1 MAGLSFE
8 IVGDNTDLMRKL
20 EETERAIKNTSKS
33 IEREGGSIDNLFGRL
48 TKAAAAF
55 SAGLSVKEIGQ
66 SIIKVRGEFQQL
78 EVAFTTMLGSKEA
91 ADRLMSQM
99 VETAATTPFDLQSV
113 ANGAR
118 QLIAYGTAAD
128 DVNETLVRLG
138 NIAAGLSIPL
148 NDLVYLYG
156 TTMTQGRLY
165 TEDLNQFT
173 GRGIPMI
180 RELSEVL
187 GVAEDEVKGLVTEG
201 RVGFPEVQ
209 KVIQNLTNEGGM
221 FFNLMSEQSKTIT
234 GQISNIGDSFSQ
246 MFNEIGKQNEGIINE
261 ALSGISYLVENYE
274 SVGKA
279 IVEMAASYGAYK
291 AILITI
297 TGLQKAYSVVLQQSI
312 VEKNLAAAAG
322 ITLSN
327 AEALAASRTKLLQT
341 AQAALNKTMLANPY
355 VLAAAAVTALGY
367 GIYKLVTYQTEF
379 EKGQDRLN
387 NALNESSKASLS
399 EQRELARLKG
409 ELSSLTKGT
418 NEYNEVKNKI
428 VKGYSKYYDGLEK
441 EIDKVGLT
449 EEAYKKLTTAITQS
463 YGARQYEKFKIEQQG
478 ELDEVMSKNLGKIQD
493 RLIDQLGEEAGARY
507 YAKIRDAILQ
517 GNIAVGKTNT
527 GAYDIKGLDSDTMSV
542 LDKVAGK
549 EGGLF
554 DITNRAVE
562 GYISNIVNAINL
574 TEKLDNEAKERFGV
588 NGSTSNIATGAGKEN
603 NDSEKENK
611 NLQQI
616 IQSIQE
622 AEKNLASLRLQ
633 SQKGLIDTSE
643 VESAEKELKGLK
655 DTFATMTGKE
665 YGKEDKSLK
674 EEIKKRKELAEELI
688 QVRLQNQQDEI
699 NLMEDGAEKRMRQ
712 LELDYQKEYAEIS
725 ALRNKWQEA
734 NGGTLTQEQSIEINT
749 RYSNAEQKYNAG
761 LSLIDKEQ
769 ADEESRAMNDYLL
782 EYGTFQQKKA
792 ALAIKYSNL
801 IAEATTEGEKLSLG
815 KEWDKE
821 LTDLEIKAGNTS
833 NAIISLFGDM
843 SNKSLAELEELAARG
858 QEALEFIQGGEWD
871 AATGMKLGITED
883 EFRRWQESP
892 ELIKQAGDAIKEV
905 KGQSDALQPSFV
917 KVSDGI
923 KQFFNS
929 GNDAKKLQDALS
941 LINEGVNE
949 IMSSV
954 GFLSDVFGTLGDS
967 FGGAFSG
974 IAEGMGVSMD
984 AVNAGLQGM
993 QAGSM
998 FGPIGASAGAAIG
1011 VVTSLASAIAKIH
1024 DKKNEQRIQ
1033 RLQDQIDVLDSSYN
1047 NLGRSI
1053 EKAYSTDASKLI
1065 DQQNELLEQQKLLIQ
1080 QQIMEEEDKKK
1091 TDDERIKQWKQQIED
1106 IDNQIKDNAEQA
1118 QEAIAG
1124 ISFDTFRNNFLE
1136 TLSDFDS
1143 TAEDFAE
1150 DFEGYLQSAIL
1161 NSLLASKYDKK
1172 IKQLYNRWT
1181 ELGEDGLSQS
1191 EIEKLRAE
1199 QQAIVEQMLSDR
1211 DNLASIFGWGGSEEG
1226 TSSNPQEASTGGFEG
1241 MSQDQASEL
1250 NGRFSA
1256 LQMSGEEIKRS
1267 MIQVLTNINLLIVS
1281 MDEMTVVVSEIRD
1294 MVRISTSHL
1303 EDIST
1308 YSKKILDGFGKKL
1321 DEMNNTLKMAI

>member
-8 IVGDNTDLMRKL
+8 IVGDNTNLMRKL

-33 IEREGGSIDNLFGRL
+33 IEREGGSIDDLFGRL

-78 EVAFTTMLGSKEA
+78 EVAFTTMLGSKET

-99 VETAATTPFDLQSV
+99 IETAATTPFDLQSV

-234 GQISNIGDSFSQ
+234 GQISNIEDSFSQ

-291 AILITI
+291 AILIAI

-367 GIYKLVTYQTEF
+367 GIYKLITYQTEF

-387 NALNESSKASLS
+387 KALNESSKASIS

-409 ELSSLTKGT
+409 ELSALTKGT
-418 NEYNEVKNKI
+418 DEYNSVKNKI
-428 VKGYSKYYDGLEK
+428 VNGYSKYYNGLEE
-441 EIDKVGLT
+441 EINKVGLT
-449 EEAYKKLTTAITQS
+449 EEAYNKLTESINKS
-463 YGARQYEKFKIEQQG
+463 FGARQYEKFKTEQ
-478 ELDEVMSKNLGKIQD
+478 ENVLDEVMSSNLGKIQE
-493 RLIDQLGEEAGARY
+493 RLYSELGDEEGARIY
-507 YAKIRDAILQ
+507 SQIRQAIFEQ
-517 GNIAVGKTNT
+517 
-527 GAYDIKGLDSDTMSV
+527 
-542 LDKVAGK
+542 
-549 EGGLF
+549 
-554 DITNRAVE
+554 RA
-562 GYISNIVNAINL
+562 
-574 TEKLDNEAKERFGV
+574 LDNELQTTLNQIQDKGTIWADSRIDNYIRNIQEAQNATEELDKLAKERFGV
-588 NGSTSNIATGAGKEN
+588 DSSASNIATGTGTGKEN
-603 NDSEKENK
+603 NDAEKENK

-749 RYSNAEQKYNAG
+749 RYSNAEQKYNVG
-761 LSLIDKEQ
+761 LSLIDREQ
-769 ADEESRAMNDYLL
+769 ADEEARAMNDYLL
-782 EYGTFQQKKA
+782 EYGTFQEKKM
-792 ALAIKYSNL
+792 ALAMKYSNL
-801 IAEATTEGEKLSLG
+801 ISKATTEGEKLSLG

-821 LTDLEIKAGNTS
+821 LTGLEIKAGNTS
-833 NAIISLFGDM
+833 NAIVSLFGDM
-843 SNKSLAELEELAARG
+843 SNKSLVELEELATRG
-858 QEALEFIQGGEWD
+858 QEALEFIQGGEWN

-892 ELIKQAGDAIKEV
+892 ELIKQAGDALKEV
-905 KGQSDALQPSFV
+905 KGQSDALRSSFV
-917 KVSDGI
+917 KVTDGI

-929 GNDAKKLQDALS
+929 GNDSKKLQESLS

-974 IAEGMGVSMD
+974 IAEGMGVAMN

-1011 VVTSLASAIAKIH
+1011 VVSSLASAIAKIH

-1191 EIEKLRAE
+1191 EVEKLRAE

-1226 TSSNPQEASTGGFEG
+1226 TSSSPQEVSTGGFDS

-1256 LQMSGEEIKRS
+1256 LQMSGEEIKRA
-1267 MIQVLTNINLLIVS
+1267 MIQVLTNINLLVVS
-1281 MDEMTVVVSEIRD
+1281 MDEMTVVISEIRD
-1294 MVRISTSHL
+1294 MVRTSTGHL

-1321 DEMNNTLKMAI
+1321 DEMNNNLKMAI

>member
-1 MAGLSFE
+1 MSGLSFE
-8 IVGDNTDLMRKL
+8 IVGDNTNLMRKL

-66 SIIKVRGEFQQL
+66 NIIKVRGEFQQL

-187 GVAEDEVKGLVTEG
+187 GVAEDEVKGLVEEG

-234 GQISNIGDSFSQ
+234 GQISNIKDSFSQ

-274 SVGKA
+274 SVGKS
-279 IVEMAASYGAYK
+279 IVEMAAAYGSYK

-297 TGLQKAYSVVLQQSI
+297 TGLQKAYSIVLQQSI

-367 GIYKLVTYQTEF
+367 GIYKLITYQTEF

-418 NEYNEVKNKI
+418 DEYNSVKDKI
-428 VKGYSKYYDGLEK
+428 VKGYSKYYSGLEE
-441 EIDKVGLT
+441 EINKVGLT
-449 EEAYKKLTTAITQS
+449 EEAYNRLTEAINKS
-463 YGARQYEKFKIEQQG
+463 FGARQYDKFKTEQ
-478 ELDEVMSKNLGKIQD
+478 ENVLDELMSNNLGKIQNE
-493 RLIDQLGEEAGARY
+493 LYKNLGDEEGSRIY
-507 YAKIRDAILQ
+507 TQIRQAILEQ
-517 GNIAVGKTNT
+517 REIDDELQYTLDEIQNKGTILANSRIDNYIRNIQEAQNATEE
-527 GAYDIKGLDSDTMSV
+527 
-542 LDKVAGK
+542 LDK
-549 EGGLF
+549 L
-554 DITNRAVE
+554 
-562 GYISNIVNAINL
+562 
-574 TEKLDNEAKERFGV
+574 AKERFGV
-588 NGSTSNIATGAGKEN
+588 DGSAPNIATGTGKEN

-643 VESAEKELKGLK
+643 VESAEKEIKGLK

-725 ALRNKWQEA
+725 AIRNKWQEA

-749 RYSNAEQKYNAG
+749 RYSNAEQKYNTG

-769 ADEESRAMNDYLL
+769 ADEEAHAMNDYLL
-782 EYGTFQQKKA
+782 EYGTFQEKKM
-792 ALAIKYSNL
+792 ALAVKYSNL
-801 IAEATTEGEKLSLG
+801 IAEASTEGEKLSLG

-843 SNKSLAELEELAARG
+843 SNKSLDELEELAARG

-871 AATGMKLGITED
+871 TATGMKLGITED

-892 ELIKQAGDAIKEV
+892 ELIKQAGDALKEV

-929 GNDAKKLQDALS
+929 GNDAKKLQEALG

-974 IAEGMGVSMD
+974 IAEGMGVAMN

-1011 VVTSLASAIAKIH
+1011 VVSSLASAIAKIH

-1091 TDDERIKQWKQQIED
+1091 TDDDRIKQWQQQIED

-1191 EIEKLRAE
+1191 EVEKLRAE

-1226 TSSNPQEASTGGFEG
+1226 ASSNPQEASTGGFDS

-1256 LQMSGEEIKRS
+1256 LQMSGEEIKRA
-1267 MIQVLTNINLLIVS
+1267 MIQVLTNINLLVVS

-1294 MVRISTSHL
+1294 MVRTSTGHL

>member
-8 IVGDNTDLMRKL
+8 IVGDNTNLMRKL

-33 IEREGGSIDNLFGRL
+33 IEREGGSIDDLFGRL

-66 SIIKVRGEFQQL
+66 NIIKVRGEFQQL
-78 EVAFTTMLGSKEA
+78 EVAFTTMLGSKET

-99 VETAATTPFDLQSV
+99 IETAATTPFDLQSV

-187 GVAEDEVKGLVTEG
+187 GVAEDEVKGLVEEG

-221 FFNLMSEQSKTIT
+221 FFNLMSEQSKTIS

-261 ALSGISYLVENYE
+261 ALSGIFYLVENYE
-274 SVGKA
+274 SIGKS
-279 IVEMAASYGAYK
+279 IVEMAAAYGAYK

-367 GIYKLVTYQTEF
+367 GIYKIITYQTEF
-379 EKGQDRLN
+379 EKGQERLN
-387 NALNESSKASLS
+387 NSLNESSKASLS

-418 NEYNEVKNKI
+418 DEYNAVKDKI
-428 VKGYSKYYDGLEK
+428 VKGYSKYYDGLEE
-441 EIDKVGLT
+441 EINKVGLT
-449 EEAYKKLTTAITQS
+449 EEAYNKLAEAINKS
-463 YGARQYEKFKIEQQG
+463 FGARQYEKFKTEQ
-478 ELDEVMSKNLGKIQD
+478 ENALDEVMSSNLGKIQK
-493 RLIDQLGEEAGARY
+493 RLYNDLGDEEGARIY
-507 YAKIRDAILQ
+507 TKIYKSILERKEIDSELQSILDEIQDKGTIYADSRIDNYIR
-517 GNIAVGKTNT
+517 NIQEAQNATEE
-527 GAYDIKGLDSDTMSV
+527 
-542 LDKVAGK
+542 LDK
-549 EGGLF
+549 L
-554 DITNRAVE
+554 
-562 GYISNIVNAINL
+562 
-574 TEKLDNEAKERFGV
+574 AKDRFLKDFGV
-588 NGSTSNIATGAGKEN
+588 DNFSSNTSVGTGKN
-603 NDSEKENK
+603 KDDEKENK

-616 IQSIQE
+616 IQSIQD
-622 AEKNLASLRLQ
+622 AEKNLESLRLK
-633 SQKGLIDTSE
+633 SQKGLIDTLE

-769 ADEESRAMNDYLL
+769 ADEEARAMNDYLL
-782 EYGTFQQKKA
+782 EYGTFQEKKM
-792 ALAIKYSNL
+792 ALAVKYSNL

-821 LTDLEIKAGNTS
+821 LTDLEIKAVNTS

-843 SNKSLAELEELAARG
+843 SSKSLTELEELASRG
-858 QEALEFIQGGEWD
+858 QEALEFIQGGEWN
-871 AATGMKLGITED
+871 AATGVKLGITED

-892 ELIKQAGDAIKEV
+892 ELIKQAGDALKEV
-905 KGQSDALQPSFV
+905 KGQADALQPSFV

-929 GNDAKKLQDALS
+929 GNDAKKLQEALG

-954 GFLSDVFGTLGDS
+954 GFLSDVFGALGDS

-974 IAEGMGVSMD
+974 IAEGMGVAMD

-1047 NLGRSI
+1047 QLGRSI

-1091 TDDERIKQWKQQIED
+1091 TDDDRIKQWKQQIED

-1150 DFEGYLQSAIL
+1150 DFEGYLQNAIL

-1191 EIEKLRAE
+1191 EVEKLRAE

-1226 TSSNPQEASTGGFEG
+1226 ASSNPQEASTGGFDS

-1256 LQMSGEEIKRS
+1256 LQMSGEEIKRA
-1267 MIQVLTNINLLIVS
+1267 MIQVLTNINLLVVS

-1294 MVRISTSHL
+1294 MVRTSTGHL

>member
-8 IVGDNTDLMRKL
+8 ITGDNTNLMRKL
-20 EETERAIKNTSKS
+20 DETERAIKNTSKS
-33 IEREGGSIDNLFGRL
+33 IEREGGSIDDLFGRL

-66 SIIKVRGEFQQL
+66 SILKVRGEFQQL

-187 GVAEDEVKGLVTEG
+187 GVAEDEVKGLVEEG

-234 GQISNIGDSFSQ
+234 GQISNIEDSFSQ

-279 IVEMAASYGAYK
+279 IVEMAAAYGAYK
-291 AILITI
+291 AILITV
-297 TGLQKAYSVVLQQSI
+297 TGLQKAYSVVLQQ
-312 VEKNLAAAAG
+312 AAAAG

-367 GIYKLVTYQTEF
+367 GIYKLITYQTEF

-387 NALNESSKASLS
+387 SALNEASKASLS
-399 EQRELARLKG
+399 EKRELAQLKG

-428 VKGYSKYYDGLEK
+428 VKGYSKYYDGLEE
-441 EIDKVGLT
+441 EINRVGLT
-449 EEAYKKLTTAITQS
+449 EEAYNKLTESINKS
-463 YGARQYEKFKIEQQG
+463 FGARQYEKFKTEQENALDGVMSSNLEKIQKRLYNDLG
-478 ELDEVMSKNLGKIQD
+478 DEEGSRIYTKIYQSILERKEIDSELQSTLDEIQNKGTIFAD
-493 RLIDQLGEEAGARY
+493 SRIDNYIRNIQEAQSA
-507 YAKIRDAILQ
+507 
-517 GNIAVGKTNT
+517 
-527 GAYDIKGLDSDTMSV
+527 
-542 LDKVAGK
+542 
-549 EGGLF
+549 
-554 DITNRAVE
+554 
-562 GYISNIVNAINL
+562 
-574 TEKLDNEAKERFGV
+574 TEKLDKLAKERFRKDFGV
-588 NGSTSNIATGAGKEN
+588 DNFSSNTSVGTGKK
-603 NDSEKENK
+603 NDDVEKENK

-622 AEKNLASLRLQ
+622 AEKNLVSLRLQ

-665 YGKEDKSLK
+665 YGKEDKYLN

-769 ADEESRAMNDYLL
+769 ADEEAHAMNDYLL
-782 EYGTFQQKKA
+782 EYGTFQEKKM
-792 ALAIKYSNL
+792 ALAVKYSNL

-821 LTDLEIKAGNTS
+821 LTDLEIKADNTS
-833 NAIISLFGDM
+833 NSIISLFGDM
-843 SNKSLAELEELAARG
+843 SNKSLAELEELASRG
-858 QEALEFIQGGEWD
+858 QEALEFIQGGQWD
-871 AATGMKLGITED
+871 SATGIKLGITED

-892 ELIKQAGDAIKEV
+892 ELIKQAGDALKEV
-905 KGQSDALQPSFV
+905 KGQSDALRPSFV

-929 GNDAKKLQDALS
+929 GNDAKKLQEALGD
-941 LINEGVNE
+941 ITEGVNE

-974 IAEGMGVSMD
+974 IAEGMGVAMD

-993 QAGSM
+993 QTGSM

-1011 VVTSLASAIAKIH
+1011 VVSSLASAIAKIH

-1033 RLQDQIDVLDSSYN
+1033 QLQDQIDVLDSSYD

-1065 DQQNELLEQQKLLIQ
+1065 DQQNEVLEQQKLLIQ
-1080 QQIMEEEDKKK
+1080 QQILEEQDKKK
-1091 TDDERIKQWKQQIED
+1091 PDDDRIKQWQQQIED
-1106 IDNQIKDNAEQA
+1106 IDNQIKDNVEQA

-1124 ISFDTFRNNFLE
+1124 ISFNTFRNNFLE

-1191 EIEKLRAE
+1191 EVEKLRAE

-1226 TSSNPQEASTGGFEG
+1226 ASSNPQEASTGGFDS

-1256 LQMSGEEIKRS
+1256 LQMSGEEIKRA
-1267 MIQVLTNINLLIVS
+1267 MIQVLTNINLLVVS

-1294 MVRISTSHL
+1294 MVRTSTGHL

>member
-1 MAGLSFE
+1 MSGLSFE
-8 IVGDNTDLMRKL
+8 IVGDNTNLMRKL

-66 SIIKVRGEFQQL
+66 NIIKVRGEFQQL

-187 GVAEDEVKGLVTEG
+187 GVAEDEVKGLVEEG

-234 GQISNIGDSFSQ
+234 GQISNIEDSFSQ

-274 SVGKA
+274 SVGKS
-279 IVEMAASYGAYK
+279 IVEMAAAYGSYK

-297 TGLQKAYSVVLQQSI
+297 TGLQKAYSIVLQQSI

-367 GIYKLVTYQTEF
+367 GIYKLITYQTEF

-409 ELSSLTKGT
+409 ELFSLTKGT
-418 NEYNEVKNKI
+418 DEYNSVKDKI
-428 VKGYSKYYDGLEK
+428 VKGYSKYYSGLEE
-441 EIDKVGLT
+441 EINKVGLT
-449 EEAYKKLTTAITQS
+449 EEAYNRLTEAINKS
-463 YGARQYEKFKIEQQG
+463 FGARQYDKFKTEQ
-478 ELDEVMSKNLGKIQD
+478 ENVLDELMSNNLGKIQNE
-493 RLIDQLGEEAGARY
+493 LYKNLGDEEGSRIY
-507 YAKIRDAILQ
+507 TQIRQAILEQ
-517 GNIAVGKTNT
+517 REIDDELQSTLDEIQNKGTILANSRIDNYIRNIQEAQNATEE
-527 GAYDIKGLDSDTMSV
+527 
-542 LDKVAGK
+542 LDK
-549 EGGLF
+549 L
-554 DITNRAVE
+554 
-562 GYISNIVNAINL
+562 
-574 TEKLDNEAKERFGV
+574 AKERFGV
-588 NGSTSNIATGAGKEN
+588 DGSAPNIATGTGKEN

-725 ALRNKWQEA
+725 AIRNKWQEA

-749 RYSNAEQKYNAG
+749 RYSNAEQKYNTG

-769 ADEESRAMNDYLL
+769 ADEEAHAMNDYLL
-782 EYGTFQQKKA
+782 EYGTFQEKKM
-792 ALAIKYSNL
+792 ALAVKYSNL
-801 IAEATTEGEKLSLG
+801 IAEASTEGEKLSLG

-843 SNKSLAELEELAARG
+843 SNKSLDELEELAAIG

-871 AATGMKLGITED
+871 TATGMKLGITED

-892 ELIKQAGDAIKEV
+892 ELIKQAGDALKEV

-929 GNDAKKLQDALS
+929 GNDVKKLQEALG

-974 IAEGMGVSMD
+974 IAEGMGVAMN

-1011 VVTSLASAIAKIH
+1011 VVSSLASAIAKIH

-1091 TDDERIKQWKQQIED
+1091 TDDDRIKQWQQQIED

-1191 EIEKLRAE
+1191 EVEKLRAE

-1226 TSSNPQEASTGGFEG
+1226 ASSNPQEASTGGFDS

-1256 LQMSGEEIKRS
+1256 LQMSGEEIKRA
-1267 MIQVLTNINLLIVS
+1267 MIQVLTNINLLVVS

-1294 MVRISTSHL
+1294 MVRTSTGHL